1 MLWIS
6 HHVASMN
13 IHMYVGGR
21 DSGVGKGC
29 LALRVLTAKG
39 KNFGVAIPCIIDV
52 WLPKVSI
59 QT

>member
-52 WLPKVSI
+52 WLPKV
-59 QT
+59 